1 MKKFTISE
9 ERPATYT
16 WIYEVWAEN
25 EEQALGMV
33 MDGDVDAVDAF
44 DSILNIDEDE
54 LSSEFKVEEV
64 IELS

>member
-33 MDGDVDAVDAF
+33 MDGDVDAF

-54 LSSEFKVEEV
+54 LSSEFEVEEV
-64 IELS
+64 IDLSKS